1 MIMKKKHF
9 QLFLVALPMCAMIV
23 FTGCSEDEADTKKEE
38 AKKEQEKPKEP
49 LVDRDPQVKEY
60 FKVLNEV
67 INEYLTVGETTLDIA
82 EKLDKGELNLM
93 DAATA
98 TSQLVESWNS
108 IEELEESLAQQGTI
122 KENIEKN
129 LNAADML
136 EFKDMY
142 TESYARMDSISKRL
156 EEVDVSKYLKDI
168 DLF

>member
-1 MIMKKKHF
+1 MKKKHF
-9 QLFLVALPMCAMIV
+9 QLFLVAVPMFAMFL
-23 FTGCSEDEADTKKEE
+23 FTGCSDESSDSSGEDPKTEE
-38 AKKEQEKPKEP
+38 ETPKEP

-60 FKVLNEV
+60 FKVLNEM

-82 EKLDKGELNLM
+82 EKLDQGDLNLL

-98 TSQLVESWNS
+98 TAELIEAMES
-108 IEELEESLAQQGTI
+108 IEELNESLTQQGTI

-129 LNAADML
+129 LNAKDML

-142 TESYARMDSISKRL
+142 SESMARMDSISKRI
-156 EEVDVSKYLKDI
+156 EEIDWESYIEGV